1 MEQGIELAGGEQL
14 IESAQ
19 TVEHA
24 LLDLA
29 LDVLVLDDQQ
39 VGAVAVG
46 LGAGEPTGGLPV
58 SSQ

>member
-14 IESAQ
+14 IEPAQ

-29 LDVLVLDDQQ
+29 LDALAFSTTSRQVQLPLV
-39 VGAVAVG
+39 
-46 LGAGEPTGGLPV
+46 
-58 SSQ
+58 

>member
-14 IESAQ
+14 IESAP

-29 LDVLVLDDQQ
+29 LDALVLEDQQ
-39 VGAVAVG
+39 AGAVAVG
-46 LGAGEPTGGLPV
+46 LGAERTNRGPTLL
-58 SSQ
+58 SQ

>member
-14 IESAQ
+14 IEPAP

-29 LDVLVLDDQQ
+29 LDALVLDDQQ
-39 VGAVAVG
+39 VGAVAIG
-46 LGAGEPTGGLPV
+46 LSAEEPASDLLV
-58 SSQ
+58 SSL